1 MATWLVVLILGFVE
15 GLTEFIPV
23 SSTGHLLIAAH
34 WLPSIPLSLRQNDLF
49 LVVIQG
55 GAVLAVLPLF
65 KDRLKML
72 SHLHEPAS
80 QTFLAKMI
88 VACIVTGIPGFIM
101 EKKGFKLPEH
111 VEPVAWA
118 LLIGGIV
125 FIAVETLLRGNKT
138 TDRISWA
145 VAIAVG
151 IGQLIAALLP
161 GSSRSGSTIML
172 ALILGAARPAATE
185 FSFLVGIP
193 TMLAATA
200 LKLFKALHHP
210 VTSVPSEDWAML
222 ALGTVVAAIV
232 SFIAVKWLLRFVQ
245 THTFIGF
252 GIYRIG
258 VGALLLL
265 LFFMH
270 LGFENE
276 APESPLPAALERG
289 SMDLQSVRSAV
300 VPAAV
305 LRTPDAT
312 TGRQGR
318 PTPG

>member
-1 MATWLVVLILGFVE
+1 MATWLVVLILAIVE
-15 GLTEFIPV
+15 GITEFIPV
-23 SSTGHLLIAAH
+23 SSTGHLLITAH
-34 WLPSIPLSLRQNDLF
+34 FLPAIPLSLRQNDLF

-72 SHLHEPAS
+72 SHLRQPRS
-80 QTFLAKMI
+80 QTFLAKII

-118 LLIGGIV
+118 LLIGGVI
-125 FIAVETLLRGNKT
+125 FIAVETLLRGKRT
-138 TDRISWA
+138 TDQISWA

-161 GSSRSGSTIML
+161 GASRSGSTIMF
-172 ALILGAARPAATE
+172 ALILGVARPAATE

-222 ALGTVVAAIV
+222 LLGTVVAAIV

-245 THTFIGF
+245 SHTFIGF
-252 GIYRIG
+252 GIYRIV
-258 VGALLLL
+258 VGGLLLIL
-265 LFFMH
+265 LFMR
-270 LGFENE
+270 LGFGNE
-276 APESPLPAALERG
+276 APEDAHPAALEQR
-289 SMDLQSVRSAV
+289 SVDLQSLRSAA
-300 VPAAV
+300 VPATV
-305 LRTPDAT
+305 SKTPDGIASS
-312 TGRQGR
+312 QGSLSPR
-318 PTPG
+318 